1 MGKIFIGQYSK
12 ADKIDLSKKIYL
24 IGDSIDGIESE
35 RISFGD
41 SIMYKYFYKFLCF
54 DFIKLKFI

>member
-35 RISFGD
+35 IGRAHV
-41 SIMYKYFYKFLCF
+41 
-54 DFIKLKFI
+54 